1 MTRMSSPYAIT
12 ARQEL
17 QNTTSEEKSM
27 AISNEK
33 LTVLLVDDD
42 DDFLYQHRLQ
52 LEGAGFNV
60 IAARGQKPAEEIL
73 GRLRP
78 DVAVV
83 DVMMENPDAGF
94 VLCHHIRKKDP
105 SIPVILV
112 TSVNSE
118 TGMDFDLATEE
129 DRVWIKADALLA
141 KPIRF
146 EQLLGEIDRLLAV
159 KK

>member
-1 MTRMSSPYAIT
+1 MT
-12 ARQEL
+12 
-17 QNTTSEEKSM
+17 
-27 AISNEK
+27 ISNEK
-33 LTVLLVDDD
+33 PTVLLVDDD
-42 DDFLYQHRLQ
+42 DDFLFQHRIQ

-60 IAARGQKPAEEIL
+60 IAAQGQEPAEAIL
-73 GRLRP
+73 ARIRP

-83 DVMMENPDAGF
+83 DVMMEHPDAGF
-94 VLCHHIRKKDP
+94 VLCHRIRKKDP

>member
-1 MTRMSSPYAIT
+1 MAGLCTIEMH
-12 ARQEL
+12 QEM
-17 QNTTSEEKSM
+17 QRKPSEEKAM
-27 AISNEK
+27 TISNDK
-33 LTVLLVDDD
+33 PTVLLVDDD
-42 DDFLYQHRLQ
+42 EDFLFQHRTQ
-52 LEGAGFNV
+52 LENAGFTV
-60 IAARGQKPAEEIL
+60 VAAQGQKAAEEIL
-73 GRLRP
+73 ATLRP
-78 DVAVV
+78 DVAVL

-94 VLCHHIRKKDP
+94 VLCHRIRKKDP
-105 SIPVILV
+105 TIPVILV

>member
-1 MTRMSSPYAIT
+1 MAGFCAIQLNYEQRRIPIEENSMTIP
-12 ARQEL
+12 
-17 QNTTSEEKSM
+17 SEKP
-27 AISNEK
+27 
-33 LTVLLVDDD
+33 TVLLVDDD
-42 DDFLYQHRLQ
+42 DDFLFQHRVQ
-52 LEGAGFNV
+52 LEQAGFGV
-60 IAARGQKPAEEIL
+60 LAAQGQKAAEEIL
-73 GRLRP
+73 KHQRP
-78 DVAVV
+78 NVAVL

-94 VLCHHIRKKDP
+94 VLCHHIRRLDP

-129 DRVWIKADALLA
+129 DRMWIKADALLA

>member
-1 MTRMSSPYAIT
+1 MC
-12 ARQEL
+12 QEL
-17 QNTTSEEKSM
+17 RRTPIEENPM
-27 AISNEK
+27 TIANEK
-33 LTVLLVDDD
+33 PTVLLVDDD
-42 DDFLYQHRLQ
+42 DDFLFQQRLQ
-52 LEGAGFNV
+52 LENAGFNV
-60 IAARGQKPAEEIL
+60 IAAQGQKPAEEIL
-73 GRLRP
+73 AKLRP

-129 DRVWIKADALLA
+129 DRVWIKADAMLA

>member
-1 MTRMSSPYAIT
+1 MEL
-12 ARQEL
+12 RQEL
-17 QNTTSEEKSM
+17 PKTPTEEKPM
-27 AISNEK
+27 TTPDHK
-33 LTVLLVDDD
+33 PTVLLVDDD
-42 DDFLYQHRLQ
+42 DDFLFQQRLQ
-52 LEGAGFNV
+52 LENAGFDV
-60 IAARGQKPAEEIL
+60 LAAQGQHQAEEIVA
-73 GRLRP
+73 RLRP

-83 DVMMENPDAGF
+83 DVIMEHPDAGF

-118 TGMDFDLATEE
+118 TGMDFDMSTEE
-129 DRVWIKADALLA
+129 DRAWIKADALLA

-146 EQLLGEIDRLLAV
+146 EQLRGEIDGLLAA